1 MKYTNKHLKNSY
13 KFEMLCLYI
22 GLIVLTLSTF
32 LLAFGFIR
40 SKQQMDNISPLKKV
54 LTEHSNPAN
63 KTAYIDIIKVPE
75 KISED
80 KYEIYYLVTTAE
92 DTYISGMQ
100 KEQFET
106 LKKDVEKNGTA
117 RLEGLTKVITD
128 EQVKKDVKNHLNED
142 NIHIHV
148 TKLTYANILKEGYL
162 VNLVLGGIIFLPS
175 IISIIINIFAL
186 KKYKNPQA
194 KLIDKECNH
203 KDSIWLN
210 DYQIYLTNNFIV
222 TTYEGI
228 SAIDLKSVKEVHL
241 FDTVNANKNIRILE
255 VIITDNTIIK
265 IFESNFMVDYIYEED
280 FNYLKDIFDKK
291 NITFKCDI
299 TIDPEEDYDED
310 YEEYH

>member
-162 VNLVLGGIIFLPS
+162 VNLV
-175 IISIIINIFAL
+175 
-186 KKYKNPQA
+186 K
-194 KLIDKECNH
+194 
-203 KDSIWLN
+203 
-210 DYQIYLTNNFIV
+210 
-222 TTYEGI
+222 
-228 SAIDLKSVKEVHL
+228 
-241 FDTVNANKNIRILE
+241 
-255 VIITDNTIIK
+255 
-265 IFESNFMVDYIYEED
+265 
-280 FNYLKDIFDKK
+280 
-291 NITFKCDI
+291 
-299 TIDPEEDYDED
+299 
-310 YEEYH
+310 